1 MRCDDVRNRLDEYLD
16 GVLAATERAAVT
28 DHLGG
33 CSACRAEERALR
45 RVVDAARSLPLEVAP
60 ARDLWPWIERRIGE
74 STVRRGRFGWR
85 GDDEAGGRR
94 LLAAAAVLIAA
105 LGAVVGLLVV
115 RESGRGPAAPG
126 VGEPSTVSLAVEP
139 AAVQSTAAN
148 FARARAELRT
158 ALEARR
164 ADLSPATREVVDRNL
179 AVIEQAAAEIEA
191 AVEND
196 PGNQHLRGLLLAVY
210 RQEIELL
217 LRAAKLP
224 AAS

>member
-1 MRCDDVRNRLDEYLD
+1 MRCDEVRNRLDGYLD
-16 GVLAATERAAVT
+16 GLLAATERAAVAG
-28 DHLGG
+28 HLEG
-33 CSACRAEERALR
+33 CPACRSDERALR
-45 RVVDAARSLPLEVAP
+45 RVVDGARALPREVAP
-60 ARDLWPWIERRIGE
+60 ARDLWPAIERRIAAG
-74 STVRRGRFGWR
+74 TVREGRFGWWA
-85 GDDEAGGRR
+85 GDAPAGRR
-94 LLAAAAVLIAA
+94 LLAAAAVLVAA
-105 LGAVVGLLVV
+105 LGVVVGLLVV
-115 RESGRGPAAPG
+115 RETRRGPASPG
-126 VGEPSTVSLAVEP
+126 AAEPGSVSLALAP
-139 AAVQSTAAN
+139 AAEQDAAAD
-148 FARARAELRT
+148 FVRARAELRA

-164 ADLSPATREVVDRNL
+164 GDLSPATREVVDRNL